1 MNDELLDVLIIGAGL
16 SGIGM
21 ACHLVQECPNKSF
34 AVLERRDAIGGTWD
48 LFRYPGIRS
57 DTDMF
62 SFGYAFRPWHQPT
75 VMGDGPTIRDY
86 IADTAREFGV
96 EKKIRFGMKIVAA
109 DWSSVEQQWTVKA
122 LHEAS
127 GETRSYRCRFLV
139 PCTGY
144 YNYDAGFQPDFPG
157 QEQFK
162 GLRIHPQHWP
172 ESLDYAGKKVVVI
185 GSGATAVT
193 LVPAMA
199 KKAAH
204 VTLLQR
210 SPSYIVS
217 VPGVDA
223 ISSMLARVLPDSI
236 VYALARRRSI
246 ALQRGLYLACRRWPG
261 AVRRLLLSQVR
272 RRAGKGVDMKHFTP
286 SYKPWDQR
294 LCAVP
299 DADLFEQ
306 LKSGKASVVT
316 DRIASFTETGIR
328 LASGAQLD
336 AEIII
341 SATGLNIQMLGG
353 MALSV
358 DGVAKNLRDHLTYKG
373 VLVQGMP
380 NIGVIFGYSNAPW
393 TLKADLA
400 AAYLCRLFK
409 HMEANGQCVAMP
421 VGSEGSEVD
430 GSILGSLSSGYVQ
443 RGDAILPRQGSK
455 YPWHVS
461 HHYGRDTDVLLNQPI
476 DDEWLRFEPSA

>member
-62 SFGYAFRPWHQPT
+62 SFGYAFRPWYQPT

-199 KKAAH
+199 KRAAH
-204 VTLLQR
+204 ITMLQR

-373 VLVQGMP
+373 VLVQGVP

-421 VGSEGSEVD
+421 VGSERSEVD

>member
-1 MNDELLDVLIIGAGL
+1 MNEELLDVLIIGAGL

-21 ACHLVQECPNKSF
+21 ACHLVRECPGQSF
-34 AVLERRDAIGGTWD
+34 AVLERREAIGGTWD

-62 SFGYAFRPWHQPT
+62 SFGYAFRPWHRPT

-96 EKKIRFGMKIVAA
+96 EKKIRFGVKILAA
-109 DWSSVEQQWTVKA
+109 DWSSAEQQWSVKA

-144 YNYDAGFQPDFPG
+144 YSHDAGFQPDFPG

-199 KKAAH
+199 EKAAH
-204 VTLLQR
+204 VTMLQR

-217 VPGVDA
+217 VPGVDV
-223 ISSMLARVLPDSI
+223 ISSMLSRVLSESI

-261 AVRRLLLSQVR
+261 AMRRLLLSQVR

-306 LKSGKASVVT
+306 LKSGRASVVT

-336 AEIII
+336 ADIII

-353 MALSV
+353 MMLSV

-380 NIGVIFGYSNAPW
+380 NVAVIFGYSNAPW

-409 HMEANGQCVAMP
+409 HMQAHGHGVAMP
-421 VGSEGSEVD
+421 VDTENSEVD

-443 RGDAILPRQGSK
+443 RGDTILPRQGSK